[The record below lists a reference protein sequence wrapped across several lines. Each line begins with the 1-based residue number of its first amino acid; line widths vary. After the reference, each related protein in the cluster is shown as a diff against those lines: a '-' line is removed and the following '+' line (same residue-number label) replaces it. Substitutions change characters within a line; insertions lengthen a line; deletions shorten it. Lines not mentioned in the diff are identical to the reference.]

1 MWQCK
6 WLNLVDNLRTLEVMS
21 PDDQIL
27 IRFATN
33 QKMHIEW
40 NTNYVDSKKYRK
52 YDVENTRTS
61 QNIARGTTDPGIAS
75 ITWIISPSTKQTN
88 SIERKIQ
95 VKHSIGYNF
104 GQMTLPALVLNLPT
118 RWRHLKIQIKHSN
131 FGN

>member
-52 YDVENTRTS
+52 YDVKKYK
-61 QNIARGTTDPGIAS
+61 NISNKILQSERADLIDM
-75 ITWIISPSTKQTN
+75 SPDFDFCMKRLDVFMHILDS
-88 SIERKIQ
+88 R
-95 VKHSIGYNF
+95 
-104 GQMTLPALVLNLPT
+104 
-118 RWRHLKIQIKHSN
+118 
-131 FGN
+131 